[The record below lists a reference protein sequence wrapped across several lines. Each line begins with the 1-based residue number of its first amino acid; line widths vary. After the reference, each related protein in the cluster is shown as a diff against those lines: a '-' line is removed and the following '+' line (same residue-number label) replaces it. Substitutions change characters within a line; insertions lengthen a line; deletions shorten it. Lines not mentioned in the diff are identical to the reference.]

1 MSTNYYDILGASK
14 GADKAELKKAYRKKA
29 MQYHPDRNPDDAVAE
44 KKFKEISAAY
54 DTLKD
59 DQKRAAYDRFGHE
72 AFTSG
77 GMGSSGGAN
86 PGAGGAGAGNFS
98 DIFEEMFGDFM
109 GGAGGGQAQN
119 RATRGNDLSYEIDIT
134 LEEAFKGKSATIK
147 VPTWDAC
154 NDCSGSGAEK
164 GSSAETCG
172 QCRGAGR
179 VRVQQ
184 GFFTV
189 ERTCNVCNGAGQ
201 TIKDPCKPCSG
212 QGRKRK
218 EKTLEVSIPAGVEDG
233 TRIRLTG
240 EGEAGLRGGP
250 TGDLYV
256 FLSLKAHK
264 FFQRDSAHLYCR
276 APVSINTVALG
287 GKIDVPTIDGKR
299 AHVTIPSGTQTGQQF
314 RLKGKGMSILRSS
327 RRGDMYIE
335 VSVETPVHLNR
346 AQKEL
351 LKKFSSQG
359 DEAKTNPK
367 SAGFFDKVKELWE
380 DLKD

>member
-29 MQYHPDRNPDDAVAE
+29 MQYHPDRNPDDDVAE
-44 KKFKEISAAY
+44 KKFKEVSAAY

-72 AFTSG
+72 AFTNG
-77 GMGSSGGAN
+77 GMGSSGGTN

-109 GGAGGGQAQN
+109 GGSGGGQAQN

-134 LEEAFKGKSATIK
+134 LEESFKGKTATIK
-147 VPTWDAC
+147 VPTWNAC
-154 NDCSGSGAEK
+154 NDCSGSGATK

-201 TIKDPCKPCSG
+201 TIKDPCKSCSG

-250 TGDLYV
+250 AGDLYV
-256 FLSLKAHK
+256 FLSLKPHK
-264 FFQRDSAHLYCR
+264 FFQRDGTHLYCR

-351 LKKFSSQG
+351 LKKFSAQG

-367 SAGFFDKVKELWE
+367 SAGFFDKVKGLWE